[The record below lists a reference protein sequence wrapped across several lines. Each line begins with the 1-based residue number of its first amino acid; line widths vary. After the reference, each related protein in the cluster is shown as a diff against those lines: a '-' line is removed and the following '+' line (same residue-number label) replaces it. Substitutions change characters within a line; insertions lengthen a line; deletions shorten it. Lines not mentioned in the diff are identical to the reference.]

1 MSNFESPNKIESQE
15 NWELNREE
23 AEQLKKLKWN
33 PEFSK
38 LVEKWLQKETGS
50 LENLALDPKDHFS
63 KENLVKPKLSAE
75 DMEKGRIS
83 KL

>member
-38 LVEKWLQKETGS
+38 LVEKWLKKETSGV
-50 LENLALDPKDHFS
+50 EKLALAPEDNFR
-63 KENLVKPKLSAE
+63 KENLEKPKLTPE
-75 DMEKGRIS
+75 DIEKGWIS